1 MKIVSLSLIGLFLLT
16 FVACENTEEF
26 VEWDNYHD
34 VIDLYENNILRFKSQ
49 NENKYFISDFF
60 LTEMTATSVALV
72 TYDLTQLKNSVEK
85 TEIKIGEEM
94 KNKDPNCRG
103 VGGVDPVTKTYLF
116 CYQVLVPIYEWVD
129 QNKLEGDIA
138 AIKVNCEINDSNID
152 AFAVFDLT
160 DKIRVKGL
168 VSSNHNHEFIGGDD
182 FQKSLPSTHFLYH
195 RVMDSLDIDP
205 VKDLSSSSSWRNSIL
220 EIQLEDCE
228 VVK

>member
-1 MKIVSLSLIGLFLLT
+1 
-16 FVACENTEEF
+16 
-26 VEWDNYHD
+26 
-34 VIDLYENNILRFKSQ
+34 YE
-49 NENKYFISDFF
+49 
-60 LTEMTATSVALV
+60 TSNP
-72 TYDLTQLKNSVEK
+72 TRSG
-85 TEIKIGEEM
+85 KIGEF
-94 KNKDPNCRG
+94 KLSRR
-103 VGGVDPVTKTYLF
+103 
-116 CYQVLVPIYEWVD
+116 VPIYEWVD
-129 QNKLEGDIA
+129 QNKLEGNVS

-182 FQKSLPSTHFLYH
+182 FQKSLSSTHFLYH